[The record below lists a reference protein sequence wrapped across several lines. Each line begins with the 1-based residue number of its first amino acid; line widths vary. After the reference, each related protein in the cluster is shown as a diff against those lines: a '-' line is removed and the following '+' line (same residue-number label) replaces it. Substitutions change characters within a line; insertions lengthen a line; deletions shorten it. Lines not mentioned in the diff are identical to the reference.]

1 MIIKNNTTM
10 ILFRY
15 NNYKKKD
22 FINEHK
28 NVLNTND
35 YVWMLK
41 LGKKS
46 SIEKIN
52 KVKDNG
58 GFMIL
63 KAPKSDGG
71 TTYIAKFSEIIGY
84 KPNDNFYPKYYNDIL
99 NSDNYLYWD
108 KSFQWFKI
116 EVIKKLSE
124 ENMEKIVLIN
134 GKKPVNDVIHNTMT
148 AFMFVENS
156 SEIKIEEEKND

>member
-1 MIIKNNTTM
+1 MIIKNNTPM

-52 KVKDNG
+52 KVKV
-58 GFMIL
+58 L
-63 KAPKSDGG
+63 
-71 TTYIAKFSEIIGY
+71 
-84 KPNDNFYPKYYNDIL
+84 
-99 NSDNYLYWD
+99 
-108 KSFQWFKI
+108 
-116 EVIKKLSE
+116 
-124 ENMEKIVLIN
+124 LIN
-134 GKKPVNDVIHNTMT
+134 NFI
-148 AFMFVENS
+148 
-156 SEIKIEEEKND
+156 